1 MENAPA
7 LVVVFLLLGAF
18 LIPIVEMKCR
28 RFVPW
33 LVVAPALLSS
43 SLALIMRAKVRS
55 EGPIRYYV
63 GGWAPPW
70 GIEMLV
76 DEYTTTMLTA
86 IFLVGVPV
94 LLYSVASIPHELS
107 PDLAPRYHALNLLL
121 LGSLCGMAM
130 AGDIFNL
137 YVFMEISSL
146 AACGT
151 ISAKGTRDSVEA
163 SLRYFLLSELG
174 SGCILLGIA
183 ILHMLTGH
191 LNMGLCL
198 ESMPRAASLAPSN
211 VAAAA
216 GLVSIGLLVKGALF
230 PLHIWLPDAH
240 AVAPAPSSA
249 ILSGL
254 VVKVAA
260 FALWRVLNRA
270 FGPEMTA
277 GFRIFDIILLMAT
290 LGIILGSALALNQ
303 THLKRMLA
311 FSTVGQ
317 VAYIFLGLG
326 FGSETAVHGAFLHL
340 MNHAVAKA
348 CLFLSAGAISQRLG
362 VSSIQKM
369 AGIGRLMPITMA
381 CYSLAAFSMVGIPPL
396 GGFTSKWYLAKGALE
411 AGRPIYV
418 LVILVGSFLALLY
431 TFPPLASSFF
441 ATSTGSRPAGS
452 GDSGE
457 TPAAMLI
464 PIAIL
469 GAACVVLGIDP
480 GIAARLT
487 R

>member
-1 MENAPA
+1 VRNAPA
-7 LVVVFLLLGAF
+7 LVVVFLFLGAF
-18 LIPIVEMKCR
+18 IIPVAEMKFR
-28 RFVPW
+28 KLVPW
-33 LVVAPALLSS
+33 LVLTPALLSS
-43 SLALIMRAKVRS
+43 SLVFVMRARVWS
-55 EGPIRYYV
+55 EGPIRFHV

-70 GIEMLV
+70 GIEMFV

-86 IFLVGVPV
+86 IFVVAVPV
-94 LLYSVASIPHELS
+94 LLYSMASIPHELS
-107 PDLAPRYHALNLLL
+107 PHLTSRYHALNLLL
-121 LGSLCGMAM
+121 LGSLCGMTM

-151 ISAKGTRDSVEA
+151 ISAKGSRESVEA

-183 ILHMLTGH
+183 IVHTLTGH

-198 ESMPRAASLAPSN
+198 ESMPYAASLAPSN

-240 AVAPAPSSA
+240 AAAPTPSSA

-270 FGPEMTA
+270 FGSEVA
-277 GFRIFDIILLMAT
+277 SSLRIFDIILLMAT

-303 THLKRMLA
+303 VHLKRMLA

-317 VAYIFLGLG
+317 VAYVFLGLG
-326 FGSETAVHGAFLHL
+326 LDSETAVRGAFLHL
-340 MNHAVAKA
+340 INHAVAKA
-348 CLFLSAGAISQRLG
+348 CLFLSAGAIWQKLG

-369 AGIGRLMPITMA
+369 AGIGRLMPVTMV
-381 CYSLAAFSMVGIPPL
+381 CYSLAALSMVGIPPL

-411 AGRPIYV
+411 AGRPFYV

-441 ATSTGSRPAGS
+441 AARTDFRPVGSDGFREA
-452 GDSGE
+452 
-457 TPAAMLI
+457 PAAMLVSI
-464 PIAIL
+464 VIL
-469 GAACVVLGIDP
+469 GAACLIMGMDSS
-480 GIAARLT
+480 IAAQIIR
-487 R
+487 